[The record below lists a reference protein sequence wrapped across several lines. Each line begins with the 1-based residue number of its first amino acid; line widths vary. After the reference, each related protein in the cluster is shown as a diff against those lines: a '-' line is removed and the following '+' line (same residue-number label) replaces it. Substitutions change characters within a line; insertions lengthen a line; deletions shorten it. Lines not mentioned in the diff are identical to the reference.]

1 MADDLHPDHSGATA
15 ADAHGEAHEIHLPPN
30 SWSPINVA
38 LSLAMCF
45 IGTLSATWV
54 WVIGLIWLIAS
65 LVAWYRG
72 ARNEF
77 HELPE
82 VEGGH

>member
-1 MADDLHPDHSGATA
+1 MADDAHHDHTA
-15 ADAHGEAHEIHLPPN
+15 AGSSAHDFHLPPN

-38 LSLAMCF
+38 LSLTMCF

-54 WVIGLIWLIAS
+54 WVIGLVWLIGS
-65 LVAWYRG
+65 LVAWFRA
-72 ARNEF
+72 ARTEF

-82 VEGGH
+82 GPGEH